1 MKSVLKTVTVS
12 CSFMMLLGAVFMPA
26 VARLK
31 VDAVSLHAVNHL
43 QQGKVKVRRGD
54 YKGAIADFTQE
65 IQINPKSTEAY
76 ISRGLAHHDLEDF
89 KKAIADFNQALILEP
104 KNDQAL
110 YRRGEARTDTE
121 DFQGAFS
128 DINQAIQINPRYAE
142 AYNHRAMLYGE
153 FKGDLKRALS
163 DLNQAIQLKP
173 TYADAYYNRGKAL
186 SDLGKYRG
194 AVADYTR
201 AIALNPDLA
210 EAYGS
215 RGSLRAQL
223 GEKKA
228 GLQDL
233 KQAASIFSQQ
243 NNPMGY
249 QQTLILIQQIQQLPN
264 PNVTRGLRGVK
275 VIVP

>member
-12 CSFMMLLGAVFMPA
+12 CFFMMLLCTVSTPA

-31 VDAVSLHAVNHL
+31 VDAVSLHTVNHL

-65 IQINPKSTEAY
+65 IQVNPKSTEAY

-104 KNDQAL
+104 RNDHAL
-110 YRRGEARTDTE
+110 YRRGEVRTDTE

-128 DINQAIQINPRYAE
+128 DINQAIKINPKYAE

-163 DLNQAIQLKP
+163 DLNKAIQLKP
-173 TYADAYYNRGKAL
+173 AYADAYYNRGKAL
-186 SDLGKYRG
+186 SDQGKFRG

-201 AIALNPDLA
+201 VIVLNPSTA
-210 EAYGS
+210 W
-215 RGSLRAQL
+215 R
-223 GEKKA
+223 K
-228 GLQDL
+228 
-233 KQAASIFSQQ
+233 
-243 NNPMGY
+243 
-249 QQTLILIQQIQQLPN
+249 
-264 PNVTRGLRGVK
+264 
-275 VIVP
+275 

>member
-1 MKSVLKTVTVS
+1 MKSVLQAVTVS
-12 CSFMMLLGAVFMPA
+12 CFFMMLLDTVSTPA
-26 VARLK
+26 IARLK
-31 VDAVSLHAVNHL
+31 GDVVSLHAVNHL

-54 YKGAIADFTQE
+54 YKGAIADFTQA

-104 KNDQAL
+104 RNDQAL

-128 DINQAIQINPRYAE
+128 DVNQAIQINPKYAE

-153 FKGDLKRALS
+153 FKGDLRQALS

-173 TYADAYYNRGKAL
+173 AYADAYYNRGKAL

-201 AIALNPDLA
+201 AIVLNPGLA

-223 GEKKA
+223 GEKNA

-233 KQAASIFSQQ
+233 QQAASIFSRQD
-243 NNPMGY
+243 NPTGY

-264 PNVTRGLRGVK
+264 PNVTRGLTGIEGV
-275 VIVP
+275 VP